1 MVFKRNDNKTRLL
14 SILSMVFRGFTL
26 CAIKIPIVSG
36 RVSIRIHRDI
46 EGKMW
51 FGVG

>member
-1 MVFKRNDNKTRLL
+1 MSTGNNLET
-14 SILSMVFRGFTL
+14 T
-26 CAIKIPIVSG
+26 G
-36 RVSIRIHRDI
+36 RINIRVHRDI